1 MRGVFPRDP
10 LLVGRFGA
18 CLGGVAW
25 LSLGGQGIVPIALAA
40 LVLLV
45 ATAARVWFLDRRR
58 GRALAL
64 HEVSLKIVLA
74 DLVTAGVWMVGSASN
89 PRSIAFV
96 IVLAVGAFA
105 MYRLGRAGLIATM
118 TTYLAARLGMEA
130 LRMTMGEP
138 TPTPQLIAEV
148 FVVGIAVLIL
158 SATVDSYR
166 AEQARAEKALRLGK
180 SLERLATEIASETE
194 PMALFRTIAR
204 SALLL
209 ANAHHAT
216 INVRRGDE
224 FYIAAG
230 AGTGEKV
237 VGVHAPSEAGIVG
250 AVLRTRATVTVDDYA
265 ADPTAVPAVREVG
278 VRALIGVPI
287 FIHGEFAATLTVGR
301 LEPRPFDADDRAALE
316 GLASHASI
324 ALRNARIIE
333 QGRRLET
340 LSRELSGAMPEDVIE
355 RIAQAMQ
362 AVFDLEW
369 VIITEVKGDLA
380 RPMAALGKAAPA
392 RSHGW
397 ISHGPLLRQAV
408 AAREL
413 VVMRDY
419 ASDNGIEPDR
429 PISMLARDVG
439 VHATMVAPIILDGE
453 IRAALT
459 VGTTDSYRTFDAIE
473 RQELLAF
480 ADLAASALR
489 AANER
494 RERERRI
501 GRLSALNVLAWQ
513 LAAVQEPF
521 GIAKL
526 AFDAAG
532 TLLRRGSFSIARYD
546 ERSSELEFV
555 IEAHGDD
562 AAAGE
567 TRESVGTGPTS
578 QVVLSGEPF
587 RTPSE
592 VHLPMKSRG
601 KLVGVLACGTDAP
614 NVLDDEDVAV
624 LQTLANLV
632 ATAFENV
639 GALARMRELYL
650 ASVRAL
656 AAAVDARDPYTRSH
670 SARVAALSRGIAEEM
685 QLSADQVRRIQLGA
699 LLHDIGKIGVPDA
712 ILNKPGALSPDEWVM
727 MRSHSM
733 LGASI
738 VNAVE
743 PLRDLVPIVRSHH
756 ERYDGEGYPDQLGGD
771 LVPIEAYVVAAA
783 DAFEVIVS
791 RRAYKPAQSV
801 EHACAELLRCRGTQF
816 HPAVVDSFL
825 RLIERDRAQGA
836 AQLRRIA
843 GILHEDIEDVPGPG
857 VLLEQ
862 FAASAQTH
870 GRQLAILQ
878 RLASEISAVLDIDE
892 LAERLLRIICD
903 AMGYEN
909 GFLLTLDDAAENLVI
924 RAAVG
929 PSGSYVGQR
938 LPRGQGISWW
948 VIEHGKLQNVA
959 DGRLD
964 PRFYGPSEI
973 RSVLCVP
980 LQLGDERIGALGV
993 ESVRLAAF
1001 SREDE
1006 DLLTAVSHQVAAAV
1020 RVAKLHQAAKTAAAT
1035 DPLTGLPNRRSFFQ
1049 RLERELAGRDGAPL
1063 TVAIVDANGLK
1074 ALNDGYGH
1082 AAGDKALVRVGAI
1095 LQGGVRDG
1103 DLVARIGGDE
1113 FAVLFAG
1120 APILTAERIVRRL
1133 AERIAHS
1140 TLSLGHHLP
1149 TIAWGVADADVDST
1163 VDALVEAADRAMYRQ
1178 KQLTRKRTPA

>member
-10 LLVGRFGA
+10 LLVGRVGA
-18 CLGGVAW
+18 CLGAVAW
-25 LSLGGQGIVPIALAA
+25 LWLGGQGVVPLAA
-40 LVLLV
+40 LALTFLV
-45 ATAARVWFLDRRR
+45 ATSAGVWWLDRAR
-58 GRALAL
+58 GHPLGM
-64 HEVSLKIVLA
+64 HELPAQIVLA
-74 DLVTAGVWMVGSASN
+74 DLVTAGVWMVGSATN

-130 LRMTMGEP
+130 LRMTTGEP
-138 TPTPQLIAEV
+138 TPVPQLVAEII
-148 FVVGIAVLIL
+148 VVSLAVLIV

-166 AEQARAEKALRLGK
+166 AEQSRAEKALRLGRT
-180 SLERLATEIASETE
+180 LERLATQIASETE
-194 PMALFRTIAR
+194 PGALFRTIAR

-209 ANAHHAT
+209 ADAHHAT

-224 FYIAAG
+224 FYVAAG
-230 AGTGEKV
+230 AGTGERI
-237 VGVHAPSEAGIVG
+237 VGFHAPAELGIVG
-250 AVLRTRATVTVDDYA
+250 AVLRTRATVAVDDYA
-265 ADPTAVPAVREVG
+265 ADPTAVSAVRDVG

-287 FIHGEFAATLTVGR
+287 FLHGEFAATITVGR
-301 LEPRPFDADDRAALE
+301 LERRAFDADDRAALE

-333 QGRRLET
+333 QGRRLEA
-340 LSRELSGAMPEDVIE
+340 LSRELSGAMPEDVID

-369 VIITEVKGDLA
+369 VLITELKGDLG
-380 RPMAALGKAAPA
+380 RPLAALGRAAPA
-392 RSHGW
+392 RSHDW
-397 ISHGPLLRQAV
+397 VPLGPLLRQLV
-408 AAREL
+408 ATREL
-413 VVMRDY
+413 VLLRDY
-419 ASDNGIEPDR
+419 ATDRGIEPDR
-429 PISMLARDVG
+429 PISRLAHEVG
-439 VHATMVAPIILDGE
+439 VHATMVAPVILQGE
-453 IRAALT
+453 LRAALA
-459 VGTTDSYRTFDAIE
+459 VGTTDPYRSFDAIE
-473 RQELLAF
+473 RQELLAV

-513 LAAVQEPF
+513 LAAVHEPF
-521 GIAKL
+521 GIARL
-526 AFDAAG
+526 AFDAAA
-532 TLLRRGSFSIARYD
+532 TLTRRDSFSVARYD
-546 ERSSELEFV
+546 DRSNELDFV
-555 IEAHGDD
+555 IEARGDE

-567 TRESVGTGPTS
+567 TQVPVGSGPTS
-578 QVVLSGEPF
+578 QVVLSGELF
-587 RTPSE
+587 RTPNA

-632 ATAFENV
+632 ATAFENA

-685 QLSADQVRRIQLGA
+685 KLSVDQVRRIQLGA

-712 ILNKPGALSPDEWVM
+712 ILNNPGALSADEWVI

-756 ERYDGEGYPDQLGGD
+756 ERYDGAGYPDELGGD

-791 RRAYKPAQSV
+791 RRAYKPAQTV
-801 EHACAELLRCRGTQF
+801 EYACAELLRCRGTQF
-816 HPAVVDSFL
+816 HPTVVDAFL

-857 VLLEQ
+857 LLLEQ

-909 GFLLTLDDAAENLVI
+909 GFLLTLDDDGDHLVI

-938 LPRGQGISWW
+938 LSRGQGISWW
-948 VIEHGKLQNVA
+948 VVERGELQNVA

-964 PRFYGPSEI
+964 PRFYGPDEI
-973 RSVLCVP
+973 RSVLTVP

-993 ESVRLAAF
+993 ESPRIAAF
-1001 SREDE
+1001 GRKDE
-1006 DLLTAVSHQVAAAV
+1006 ELLTAVSHQVAAAV

-1035 DPLTGLPNRRSFFQ
+1035 DPLTGLPNRRSFFE
-1049 RLERELAGRDGAPL
+1049 RLERELATREGDSL
-1063 TVAIVDANGLK
+1063 SVAILDANGLK
-1074 ALNDGYGH
+1074 ALNDDFGH
-1082 AAGDKALVRVGAI
+1082 AAGDEALVRVGAI
-1095 LQGGVRDG
+1095 LQAGVRDG

-1113 FAVLFAG
+1113 FAVLFSG

-1133 AERIAHS
+1133 AEQIARG
-1140 TLSLGHHLP
+1140 TIGAGHRLP
-1149 TIAWGVADADVDST
+1149 TIAWGVADATGEAT

-1178 KQLTRKRTPA
+1178 KQLMRRRTPA

>member
-1 MRGVFPRDP
+1 MRGLFPRDP
-10 LLVGRFGA
+10 LLVGRLGA
-18 CLGGVAW
+18 FLGAVAW
-25 LSLGGQGIVPIALAA
+25 LWLGGQGVVPLAA
-40 LVLLV
+40 VALTFLV
-45 ATAARVWFLDRRR
+45 ATAAGVWWLDRKR
-58 GRALAL
+58 GHALAL
-64 HEVSLKIVLA
+64 HEVPAQIVLA
-74 DLVTAGVWMVGSASN
+74 DLATAGVWMVGSATN

-105 MYRLGRAGLIATM
+105 MYRLGRGGLTATM

-130 LRMTMGEP
+130 LRVALGEP
-138 TPTPQLIAEV
+138 TPVPQLVAEV
-148 FVVGIAVLIL
+148 IVVSLAVLIV

-166 AEQARAEKALRLGK
+166 AEQARAENALRRGRT
-180 SLERLATEIASETE
+180 LERLATEIASETE
-194 PMALFRTIAR
+194 PKALFRTIAR

-209 ANAHHAT
+209 ADAHHAT

-230 AGTGEKV
+230 AGTGEQV

-265 ADPTAVPAVREVG
+265 TDPTAVPAVRDVG

-287 FIHGEFAATLTVGR
+287 FLHGEFAATLTVGR

-333 QGRRLET
+333 QGRRLEM

-355 RIAQAMQ
+355 RIAEAMQ

-392 RSHGW
+392 RGHGW
-397 ISHGPLLRQAV
+397 ISHGPLLRQVV

-459 VGTTDSYRTFDAIE
+459 VGTTDPYRSFDAIE

-494 RERERRI
+494 HERERRI

-513 LAAVQEPF
+513 LAAVQDAF

-526 AFDAAG
+526 AFDAAA
-532 TLLRRGSFSIARYD
+532 TLLRRDSFSVARYD
-546 ERSSELEFV
+546 ERSNELEFV
-555 IEAHGDD
+555 IEGHGDE
-562 AAAGE
+562 AAPGE
-567 TRESVGTGPTS
+567 TRESVGPGPTS
-578 QVVLSGEPF
+578 QVVLTGEMF
-587 RTPSE
+587 RTPRE

-601 KLVGVLACGTDAP
+601 KLVGVLACGTEAP
-614 NVLDDEDVAV
+614 GVLDDEDVAV

-685 QLSADQVRRIQLGA
+685 QLSVDQVRRIQLGA

-756 ERYDGEGYPDQLGGD
+756 ERYDGAGYPDELGGD

-791 RRAYKPAQSV
+791 RRAYKPAQTV

-948 VIEHGKLQNVA
+948 VVEHGELQNVA

-993 ESVRLAAF
+993 ESTRLAAF

-1020 RVAKLHQAAKTAAAT
+1020 RVAKLHQAAKIAAAT

-1049 RLERELAGRDGAPL
+1049 RLERELATRDGAPL

-1074 ALNDGYGH
+1074 ALNDGFGH
-1082 AAGDKALVRVGAI
+1082 AAGDEALVRVGAI
-1095 LQGGVRDG
+1095 LQAGVREG

-1133 AERIAHS
+1133 AERIAQS
-1140 TLSLGHHLP
+1140 TLGVGHRLP
-1149 TIAWGVADADVDST
+1149 SIAWGVADANADST

>member
-10 LLVGRFGA
+10 LLVGRVGA
-18 CLGGVAW
+18 CLGAVAW
-25 LSLGGQGIVPIALAA
+25 LWLGGQGVVPLAA
-40 LVLLV
+40 LALTFLV
-45 ATAARVWFLDRRR
+45 ATSAGVWWLDRAR
-58 GRALAL
+58 GHPLGM
-64 HEVSLKIVLA
+64 HELPAQIVLA
-74 DLVTAGVWMVGSASN
+74 DLVTAGVWMVGSATN

-130 LRMTMGEP
+130 LRMTIGEP
-138 TPTPQLIAEV
+138 TPVPQLVAEII
-148 FVVGIAVLIL
+148 VVSLAVLIV

-166 AEQARAEKALRLGK
+166 AEQSRAEKALRLGRT
-180 SLERLATEIASETE
+180 LERLATQIASETE
-194 PMALFRTIAR
+194 PGALFRTIAR

-209 ANAHHAT
+209 ADAHHAT

-224 FYIAAG
+224 FYVAAG
-230 AGTGEKV
+230 AGTGERI
-237 VGVHAPSEAGIVG
+237 VGFHAPAELGIVG
-250 AVLRTRATVTVDDYA
+250 AVLRTRATVAVDDYA
-265 ADPTAVPAVREVG
+265 ADPTAVSAVRDVG

-287 FIHGEFAATLTVGR
+287 FLHGEFAATITVGR
-301 LEPRPFDADDRAALE
+301 LERGAFDADDRAALE

-333 QGRRLET
+333 QGRRLEA
-340 LSRELSGAMPEDVIE
+340 LSRELSGAMPEDVID

-369 VIITEVKGDLA
+369 VLITELKGDLG
-380 RPMAALGKAAPA
+380 RPLAALGRAAPA
-392 RSHGW
+392 RSHEW
-397 ISHGPLLRQAV
+397 MPLGPLLRQLV
-408 AAREL
+408 ATREL
-413 VVMRDY
+413 VLLRDY
-419 ASDNGIEPDR
+419 ATDRGIEPDR
-429 PISMLARDVG
+429 PISRLAHEVG
-439 VHATMVAPIILDGE
+439 VHATMVAPVILQGE
-453 IRAALT
+453 LRAALA
-459 VGTTDSYRTFDAIE
+459 VGTTDPYRSFDAIE
-473 RQELLAF
+473 RQELLAV

-513 LAAVQEPF
+513 LAAVHEPF
-521 GIAKL
+521 GIARL
-526 AFDAAG
+526 AFDAAA
-532 TLLRRGSFSIARYD
+532 TLTRRDSFSVARYD
-546 ERSSELEFV
+546 DRSNELDFV
-555 IEAHGDD
+555 IEARGDE

-567 TRESVGTGPTS
+567 TQVPVGSGPTS
-578 QVVLSGEPF
+578 QVVLSGELF
-587 RTPSE
+587 RTPNA

-632 ATAFENV
+632 ATAFENA

-685 QLSADQVRRIQLGA
+685 KLSVDQVRRIQLGA

-712 ILNKPGALSPDEWVM
+712 ILNNPGALSADEWVI

-756 ERYDGEGYPDQLGGD
+756 ERYDGAGYPDELGGD

-791 RRAYKPAQSV
+791 RRAYKPAQTV
-801 EHACAELLRCRGTQF
+801 EYACAELLRCRGTQF
-816 HPAVVDSFL
+816 HPTVVDAFL

-857 VLLEQ
+857 LLLEQ

-909 GFLLTLDDAAENLVI
+909 GFLLTLDDDGDHLVI

-938 LPRGQGISWW
+938 LSRGQGISWW
-948 VIEHGKLQNVA
+948 VVERGELQNVA

-964 PRFYGPSEI
+964 PRFYGPDEI
-973 RSVLCVP
+973 RSVLTVP

-993 ESVRLAAF
+993 ESPRIAAF
-1001 SREDE
+1001 GRKDE
-1006 DLLTAVSHQVAAAV
+1006 ELLTAVSHQVAAAV

-1035 DPLTGLPNRRSFFQ
+1035 DPLTGLPNRRSFFE
-1049 RLERELAGRDGAPL
+1049 RLERELATREGDSL
-1063 TVAIVDANGLK
+1063 SVAILDANGLK
-1074 ALNDGYGH
+1074 ALNDDFGH
-1082 AAGDKALVRVGAI
+1082 AAGDEALVRVGAI
-1095 LQGGVRDG
+1095 LQAGVRDG

-1113 FAVLFAG
+1113 FAVLFSG

-1133 AERIAHS
+1133 AEQIARG
-1140 TLSLGHHLP
+1140 TIGAGHRLP
-1149 TIAWGVADADVDST
+1149 TIAWGVADATGEAT

-1178 KQLTRKRTPA
+1178 KQLMRRRTPA

>member
-1 MRGVFPRDP
+1 MRGGFPRDP
-10 LLVGRFGA
+10 LLVGRLGA

-25 LSLGGQGIVPIALAA
+25 LTLGGQGIAPLAIGALA
-40 LVLLV
+40 LLL
-45 ATAARVWFLDRRR
+45 ATSARVWWLDRRR

-64 HEVSLKIVLA
+64 HEVPVHVVIG

-118 TTYLAARLGMEA
+118 TTYLAARVGMEA
-130 LRMTMGEP
+130 LRMALGEP
-138 TPTPQLIAEV
+138 TPTPQLVAEV
-148 FVVGIAVLIL
+148 FVVSIAVLIL

-166 AEQARAEKALRLGK
+166 EEQARAEKALRLGK

-194 PMALFRTIAR
+194 PKALFRTIAR

-209 ANAHHAT
+209 ANADHAT

-230 AGTGEKV
+230 AGSGERV
-237 VGVHAPSEAGIVG
+237 VGHYAPSEAGIVG

-265 ADPTAVPAVREVG
+265 TDPTALPAVRDLG

-287 FIHGEFAATLTVGR
+287 FLHGEFAATLTVGR

-316 GLASHASI
+316 GLAAHASI

-429 PISMLARDVG
+429 PISMLAREVG

-526 AFDAAG
+526 AFDAAA
-532 TLLRRGSFSIARYD
+532 TLLRRDSFSIARYD
-546 ERSSELEFV
+546 ERSNELEFV
-555 IEAHGDD
+555 LEGNGDEAIP
-562 AAAGE
+562 GE
-567 TRESVGTGPTS
+567 TRESVGSGPTS
-578 QVVLSGEPF
+578 QVVLTGEPF
-587 RTPSE
+587 RTPNE

-614 NVLDDEDVAV
+614 SVLDDEDVAV

-685 QLSADQVRRIQLGA
+685 QLSVDQVRRIQLGA

-756 ERYDGEGYPDQLGGD
+756 ERYDGGGYPDELGGD

-791 RRAYKPAQSV
+791 RRSYKPAQSV
-801 EHACAELLRCRGTQF
+801 EFACAEVLRCRGTQF
-816 HPAVVDSFL
+816 HPAVVDAFL

-878 RLASEISAVLDIDE
+878 RLASEISAVLDIDDVKVTGDRTDTNVVLHTYDNNASATMGRSID
-892 LAERLLRIICD
+892 LAKYVSGRLEYRYWTDTEPSHDYLAAGYYTDDWHFTDVHDGVTAGWRQASLAIPINATLIGFKFYSDGLVNGEGAYIDEVRVFGGVLPVTCSAEVDIVNGVEWSTVFKYSAHISGGLPPYALMWDFADGLNSTSATPAHTFYGADDLLRD
-903 AMGYEN
+903 GQ
-909 GFLLTLDDAAENLVI
+909 THR
-924 RAAVG
+924 RAA
-929 PSGSYVGQR
+929 R
-938 LPRGQGISWW
+938 
-948 VIEHGKLQNVA
+948 
-959 DGRLD
+959 
-964 PRFYGPSEI
+964 
-973 RSVLCVP
+973 
-980 LQLGDERIGALGV
+980 
-993 ESVRLAAF
+993 
-1001 SREDE
+1001 
-1006 DLLTAVSHQVAAAV
+1006 AAA
-1020 RVAKLHQAAKTAAAT
+1020 AG
-1035 DPLTGLPNRRSFFQ
+1035 PRR
-1049 RLERELAGRDGAPL
+1049 
-1063 TVAIVDANGLK
+1063 
-1074 ALNDGYGH
+1074 H
-1082 AAGDKALVRVGAI
+1082 ARGSSRSPHA
-1095 LQGGVRDG
+1095 
-1103 DLVARIGGDE
+1103 
-1113 FAVLFAG
+1113 
-1120 APILTAERIVRRL
+1120 
-1133 AERIAHS
+1133 
-1140 TLSLGHHLP
+1140 
-1149 TIAWGVADADVDST
+1149 
-1163 VDALVEAADRAMYRQ
+1163 
-1178 KQLTRKRTPA
+1178 

>member
-1 MRGVFPRDP
+1 MRAAFPRDP
-10 LLVGRFGA
+10 LLVGRLGA
-18 CLGGVAW
+18 GLGAIAW
-25 LSLGGQGIVPIALAA
+25 LAVGGQGIVPIALAA

-45 ATAARVWFLDRRR
+45 ATAARVWWLDRRR

-64 HEVSLKIVLA
+64 HEVPVQVVLA

-89 PRSIAFV
+89 PRSFAFV

-130 LRMTMGEP
+130 LRMAMGEP

-209 ANAHHAT
+209 ANAQHAT

-230 AGTGEKV
+230 AGTGEQV

-265 ADPTAVPAVREVG
+265 ADPTAVPAVRDVG

-301 LEPRPFDADDRAALE
+301 LESRPFDADDRAALE

-355 RIAQAMQ
+355 RIAHAMR

-392 RSHGW
+392 LSRGW

-439 VHATMVAPIILDGE
+439 VHATMLAPIILDGE

-532 TLLRRGSFSIARYD
+532 TLLRRDSFSVARYD
-546 ERSSELEFV
+546 ERSNELEFV

-567 TRESVGTGPTS
+567 TRASVGAGPTS

-587 RTPSE
+587 RTPGE

-712 ILNKPGALSPDEWVM
+712 ILNKPGALSPNEWVM

-756 ERYDGEGYPDQLGGD
+756 ERYDGDGYPDQLGGD

-909 GFLLTLDDAAENLVI
+909 GFLLTLDEAADNLVI

-993 ESVRLAAF
+993 ESTRLDAF

-1049 RLERELAGRDGAPL
+1049 RLERELAGRDGEPL

-1074 ALNDGYGH
+1074 ALNDSFGH
-1082 AAGDKALVRVGAI
+1082 AAGDEALVRVGAI

-1133 AERIAHS
+1133 ADRIAHS
-1140 TLSLGHHLP
+1140 TLGVGHHLP
-1149 TIAWGVADADVDST
+1149 TIAWGVADANGDST

-1178 KQLTRKRTPA
+1178 KQLMRKRTPA

>member
-1 MRGVFPRDP
+1 MRGLFPRDP
-10 LLVGRFGA
+10 LLVGRLGA
-18 CLGGVAW
+18 FLGAVAW
-25 LSLGGQGIVPIALAA
+25 LWLGGQGVVPLAAVALAF
-40 LVLLV
+40 LV
-45 ATAARVWFLDRRR
+45 ATSAGVWWLDRKR
-58 GRALAL
+58 GHALAL
-64 HEVSLKIVLA
+64 HEVPAQIVLA
-74 DLVTAGVWMVGSASN
+74 DLGTAGVWMVGSATN

-105 MYRLGRAGLIATM
+105 MYRLGRGGLIATM

-130 LRMTMGEP
+130 IRVALGEP
-138 TPTPQLIAEV
+138 TPVPQLVAEV
-148 FVVGIAVLIL
+148 IVVSLAVLIV

-166 AEQARAEKALRLGK
+166 AEQTRAENALRRGNN
-180 SLERLATEIASETE
+180 LERLAAEIASETE
-194 PMALFRTIAR
+194 PMALFHTIAR

-216 INVRRGDE
+216 INVRRGEE

-230 AGTGEKV
+230 AGTGERV
-237 VGVHAPSEAGIVG
+237 VGVHAPAEMGIVG
-250 AVLRTRATVTVDDYA
+250 AVLRTRATVAVNDYA
-265 ADPTAVPAVREVG
+265 TDPTAVPAVRDIG
-278 VRALIGVPI
+278 VRALICVPI
-287 FIHGEFAATLTVGR
+287 FLHGEFAATITVGR
-301 LEPRPFDADDRAALE
+301 LDTRAFDAEDRAALE

-324 ALRNARIIE
+324 ALRNARTIE
-333 QGRRLET
+333 QGRRLEA
-340 LSRELSGAMPEDVIE
+340 LSRELSGAMPEDVIG
-355 RIAQAMQ
+355 RIAQTMQ

-369 VIITEVKGDLA
+369 VIINEVKGDLV
-380 RPMAALGKAAPA
+380 RSLAALGKAAPA
-392 RSHGW
+392 SRHGW
-397 ISHGPLLRQAV
+397 ISHGPLLRQVV

-413 VVMRDY
+413 VLMRDY
-419 ASDNGIEPDR
+419 ASDSAIEPDR
-429 PISMLARDVG
+429 PISMLAREVG
-439 VHATMVAPIILDGE
+439 IHATMVAPVIFDGE

-459 VGTTDSYRTFDAIE
+459 VGTTDPYRSFDAIE
-473 RQELLAF
+473 RRELRAF
-480 ADLAASALR
+480 ADLASTALR

-513 LAAVQEPF
+513 LGAVHEPF
-521 GIAKL
+521 EIAQL
-526 AFDAAG
+526 AFDAAA
-532 TLLRRGSFSIARYD
+532 TLVSRDSFSIARYD
-546 ERSSELEFV
+546 ERGNELEFV
-555 IEAHGDD
+555 INARGDEAVADE
-562 AAAGE
+562 A
-567 TRESVGTGPTS
+567 RVPVGSGPAS
-578 QVVLSGEPF
+578 LVIQSGEPF
-587 RTPSE
+587 RAPSE
-592 VHLPMKSRG
+592 VYLPMKSRG
-601 KLVGVLACGTDAP
+601 KLVGVLACRADAP
-614 NVLDDEDVAV
+614 KTLDDEDVAV

-632 ATAFENV
+632 ATAFENAE
-639 GALARMRELYL
+639 ALARMRELYL

-685 QLSADQVRRIQLGA
+685 RLSADQVRRIQLGA

-712 ILNKPGALSPDEWVM
+712 ILNKPGALSADEWVM

-756 ERYDGEGYPDQLGGD
+756 ERYDGAGYPDELGGD

-791 RRAYKPAQSV
+791 RRAYKPAQTV

-816 HPAVVDSFL
+816 HPAVVDAFL

-878 RLASEISAVLDIDE
+878 RLASEISAVLDIDD

-909 GFLLTLDDAAENLVI
+909 GFLLTLDDAGEHLVI

-938 LPRGQGISWW
+938 LPKGQGISWW
-948 VIEHGKLQNVA
+948 VVERGELQNVA

-993 ESVRLAAF
+993 ESPRSAAF
-1001 SREDE
+1001 GREDE

-1035 DPLTGLPNRRSFFQ
+1035 DPLTGLPNRRSFFE
-1049 RLERELAGRDGAPL
+1049 RLERDLAARDGASL
-1063 TVAIVDANGLK
+1063 SVAIVDANDLK
-1074 ALNDGYGH
+1074 ALNDGFGH
-1082 AAGDKALVRVGAI
+1082 AAGDEALVRVGGI
-1095 LQGGVRDG
+1095 LQAGVRDG

-1113 FAVLFAG
+1113 FAILFAG
-1120 APILTAERIVRRL
+1120 APLLTAERIVRRL
-1133 AERIAHS
+1133 AERIAGS
-1140 TLSLGHHLP
+1140 TLGVGHRLP
-1149 TIAWGVADADVDST
+1149 TIAWGVADATGDAT

-1178 KQLTRKRTPA
+1178 KQLMRKRTPA